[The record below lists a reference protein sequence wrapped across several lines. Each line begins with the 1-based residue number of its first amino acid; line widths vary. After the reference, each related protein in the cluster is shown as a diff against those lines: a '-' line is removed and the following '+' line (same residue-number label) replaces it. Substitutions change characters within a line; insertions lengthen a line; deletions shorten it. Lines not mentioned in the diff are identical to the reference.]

1 MAKNNIA
8 IGAATLA
15 GTTINSIYTATVK
28 YHILGEDVEV
38 SGHIDGNTAMMI
50 STLNVLGK
58 PFYDELKKNKISFSN
73 DIEAYLERKFRVIER
88 DEKIEEVLKA
98 KDEK

>member
-1 MAKNNIA
+1 MARNIA

-15 GTTINSIYTATVK
+15 GTTINSIYAVK

-73 DIEAYLERKFRVIER
+73 DIEAYLERKFREIER